1 MIEAAPALTTDKSV
15 RLFEKFGIFTKVE
28 LLSREEII
36 YETYAKTINIEAL
49 TMIDM
54 AAKQIIPACMKYE
67 RDLANTI
74 IAVKTAGAVFGAEA
88 EKLQH
93 IADKIDEAQEAL
105 DALRALEEQA
115 GKIEQEKERAFFY
128 KDRVLPAMAALR
140 SPCDI
145 LEQIVDKAS
154 WPFPTYEDLMFE
166 V

>member
-105 DALRALEEQA
+105 DALRALEESTRHRRHSTRC
-115 GKIEQEKERAFFY
+115 GHWKSRRERSNRR
-128 KDRVLPAMAALR
+128 KSGR
-140 SPCDI
+140 SSTRTELFPR
-145 LEQIVDKAS
+145 
-154 WPFPTYEDLMFE
+154 WPRSARLVIYWNRL
-166 V
+166 

>member
-105 DALRALEEQA
+105 DAR
-115 GKIEQEKERAFFY
+115 GHWKSRRERSNRR
-128 KDRVLPAMAALR
+128 KSGR
-140 SPCDI
+140 SSTRTVSFPR
-145 LEQIVDKAS
+145 
-154 WPFPTYEDLMFE
+154 WPRSAHPVIYWNRL
-166 V
+166 